1 MHNAPEP
8 RSEPVLWT
16 GGRAPPARAW
26 FPRSGH
32 TATAERPAPRNRRSI
47 GVRGACRDVT
57 RPEFPPWEGIH
68 LETAS
73 TMLAPSK
80 SLSVLMALG
89 DDPPAS
95 AP

>member
-1 MHNAPEP
+1 M
-8 RSEPVLWT
+8 
-16 GGRAPPARAW
+16 
-26 FPRSGH
+26 
-32 TATAERPAPRNRRSI
+32 
-47 GVRGACRDVT
+47 RGACRDVT